1 MVRVFRLEF
10 DSFDVSFLHFS
21 AATKLL
27 QKFYEVTVSLMM
39 GWVES
44 LFTSFSEHLL
54 FWKNWQPFSLYIFL
68 FSLSL
73 LFSCSRSSSSSFYY
87 YSLSSFLSPPPL
99 PRIFR
104 LLKRYKWI
112 NYCFLWRFRSSSFF
126 TKFAHGIPSTKL
138 ICCHLSHP
146 VDNNRFWMQHNN
158 KILNK
163 LYSVKWPFLYL
174 S

>member
-1 MVRVFRLEF
+1 MSWIAFYVLLRTFVVLEKLTAF
-10 DSFDVSFLHFS
+10 LALHLPFLSVS
-21 AATKLL
+21 TLL
-27 QKFYEVTVSLMM
+27 LL
-39 GWVES
+39 S
-44 LFTSFSEHLL
+44 LFFFFFLL
-54 FWKNWQPFSLYIFL
+54 L
-68 FSLSL
+68 FSLIFSL
-73 LFSCSRSSSSSFYY
+73 
-87 YSLSSFLSPPPL
+87 PPPL

-104 LLKRYKWI
+104 LLNRYKWI